1 MSSLLTAPVNREIPT
16 EEKQRSVPPPPLA
29 RGVVKILL
37 VDDEERNLEVLES
50 ILTSPNL
57 QLVRAQTP
65 EVALLALVRD
75 EFACIVLDVQMPGMS
90 GIELA
95 SLIKT
100 RKRCSHI
107 PIIFLT
113 AFFNS
118 EQEILEGYGAGA
130 VDYLTKPLNPQIL
143 KSKVGVFVDLFHSN
157 RALMA
162 MNSALE
168 EEITR
173 RQHVEEALN
182 QANAELASVNHSLRN
197 QIREREQLETAVL
210 NISEQEQQ
218 RLGQDL
224 HDGLCQYLTGLK
236 FRSTLLEQKLKRL
249 DVPEAS
255 DARMIESLLSQAID
269 HARQLARGLNPVRL
283 EADGLLIA
291 LQELAA
297 SVTSLFG
304 VRCTFICPSQIP
316 SMDQARSIHLFRIAQ
331 EATSNAIKHGRATTI
346 IVQLNYQSGSIQL
359 TVEDDGKGLVQD
371 VRDHRGTGMCIMNYR
386 ARTIGATLEIS
397 PGATGGVTVTC
408 SLPCEGAAS
417 PKQNDV
423 WQK

>member
-1 MSSLLTAPVNREIPT
+1 MTSSLVAPINGEKLTEANP
-16 EEKQRSVPPPPLA
+16 RSVVNAPLTH
-29 RGVVKILL
+29 GVAKILL

-50 ILTSPNL
+50 ILTSPAL
-57 QLVRAQTP
+57 HLVRAQTP
-65 EVALLALVRD
+65 EAALLALVRD

-100 RKRCSHI
+100 RKRSSHI

-118 EQEILEGYGAGA
+118 EQEILKGYGAGA

-157 RALMA
+157 RALMS

-168 EEITR
+168 QEIAR
-173 RQHVEEALN
+173 RQQVEEALN

-210 NISEQEQQ
+210 SISEQEQQ
-218 RLGQDL
+218 RIGQDL

-236 FRSTLLEQKLKRL
+236 FRSTLLEQKLKKL
-249 DVPEAS
+249 KIGEAD
-255 DARMIESLLSQAID
+255 DARMIESLLSQAIE
-269 HARQLARGLNPVRL
+269 HARHLARGLNPIRL
-283 EADGLLIA
+283 EADGLVIA
-291 LQELAA
+291 LRELAT

-304 VRCTFICPSQIP
+304 VRCTFLCPSPIP
-316 SMDQARSIHLFRIAQ
+316 SVDQTRSVHLFRIAQ
-331 EATSNAIKHGRATTI
+331 EATSNAVKHGRATTI
-346 IVQLNYQSGSIQL
+346 IIQLNYQAANLQL
-359 TVEDDGKGLVQD
+359 TIEDDGTGLTQKIK
-371 VRDHRGTGMCIMNYR
+371 DHRGTGMYIMNYR
-386 ARTIGATLEIS
+386 ARTIGATLEIT
-397 PGATGGVTVTC
+397 PGANGGVTVTC
-408 SLPCEGAAS
+408 SLPSEKSSLAET
-417 PKQNDV
+417 K
-423 WQK
+423 

>member
-1 MSSLLTAPVNREIPT
+1 MSSLVIEPVNGEIPS
-16 EEKQRSVPPPPLA
+16 EHSDLPPPFA
-29 RGVVKILL
+29 RGIAKILL

-50 ILTSPNL
+50 ILTSPHLN
-57 QLVRAQTP
+57 LVRAQTP
-65 EVALLALVRD
+65 EAALLALVRD

-100 RKRCSHI
+100 RKRCSHV

-118 EQEILEGYGAGA
+118 ERDILEGYGAGA

-143 KSKVGVFVDLFHSN
+143 KSKVGVFVDLFNSN
-157 RALMA
+157 RALIA
-162 MNSALE
+162 MNNTLE
-168 EEITR
+168 QEIAR

-182 QANAELASVNHSLRN
+182 RANAELASVNHSLRN

-218 RLGQDL
+218 RIGQDL

-236 FRSTLLEQKLKRL
+236 FRSTLLEQKLQKHGIA
-249 DVPEAS
+249 EAG
-255 DARMIESLLSQAID
+255 DARMIESLLSQAIE
-269 HARQLARGLNPVRL
+269 HARHLARGLNPVRL
-283 EADGLLIA
+283 EADGLAIA
-291 LQELAA
+291 LRELAA

-304 VRCTFICPSQIP
+304 VRCTFICPSQTP
-316 SMDQARSIHLFRIAQ
+316 LVDQPRSIHLFRIAQ

-346 IVQLNYQSGSIQL
+346 VIQLNHQPGNIRL
-359 TVEDDGKGLVQD
+359 TVEDDGRGLAKEI
-371 VRDHRGTGMCIMNYR
+371 RDHRGTGMYIMNYR
-386 ARTIGATLEIS
+386 ARTIGATLEIQ
-397 PGATGGVTVTC
+397 PGANGGVTVSCT
-408 SLPCEGAAS
+408 LPAEETTLAET
-417 PKQNDV
+417 K
-423 WQK
+423 